1 MGWIMHDSHGG
12 RMFEANYDVKN
23 KINPDSLKPHAA
35 SPSGYKSE
43 FHSEAALAA
52 DYHDSPEYRK
62 SLHLQG
68 EEKEALL
75 ESLRK
80 RLGMRGRAGAVGRN
94 IKTYVGTPVE
104 APEDDSDDSLSMATS
119 SGSSYAASSYDS
131 SSSSGSSYSSSKSY
145 ESKNEATYEKK
156 AATYE
161 RNQKPM
167 GKKPRRHMSQKLK
180 HLISKKLRPL
190 MKRKLKHHMKKL
202 RNPMKRKLKPH
213 MRKKQK
219 LPMKRRQRLLM
230 KNLKLH
236 MNLPLQRKHLTMKPL
251 NMRKMSQ
258 KNLISRN
265 KMY

>member
-35 SPSGYKSE
+35 IPSGYKSE

-94 IKTYVGTPVE
+94 IKTYVETPVE

-161 RNQKPM
+161 RKSETYEKENR
-167 GKKPRRHMSQKLK
+167 GA
-180 HLISKKLRPL
+180 I
-190 MKRKLKHHMKKL
+190 
-202 RNPMKRKLKPH
+202 
-213 MRKKQK
+213 
-219 LPMKRRQRLLM
+219 
-230 KNLKLH
+230 
-236 MNLPLQRKHLTMKPL
+236 
-251 NMRKMSQ
+251 
-258 KNLISRN
+258 
-265 KMY
+265 